1 MGAFRVIGLL
11 ELAGAVG
18 LVSGLWLWPLGVTAA
33 VALLLLLV
41 GAVLS
46 HLRAKHAAKTL
57 APAVLFAVVTLA
69 VLLLRLATS

>member
-1 MGAFRVIGLL
+1 M
-11 ELAGAVG
+11 AGAVG

-33 VALLLLLV
+33 VALLLMLV

-46 HLRAKHAAKTL
+46 HLRAKDVAKAL
-57 APAVLFAVVTLA
+57 VPAVLFAVVALA